1 MQRPSPFWQPKQ
13 TIMVQLL
20 APFAWFRTWS
30 VSFRRHNNSILNN
43 SKNLKYCALIT
54 WQSILTRKQVYVSK
68 QKLFRADP
76 LSSLTKAL
84 FFTLTKS
91 NKRTHVSPVDIV
103 QGELGNFFPNLT
115 HSLFS
120 FQVPLSKIF
129 KKSVGL
135 NLFGNGLG
143 EKMPNFP

>member
-1 MQRPSPFWQPKQ
+1 M
-13 TIMVQLL
+13 
-20 APFAWFRTWS
+20 RTKRAIA
-30 VSFRRHNNSILNN
+30 VVLNN

-91 NKRTHVSPVDIV
+91 NKRTHVSTVDIV
-103 QGELGNFFPNLT
+103 QGELGNFFTTLT
-115 HSLFS
+115 HSLSS
-120 FQVPLSKIF
+120 FQVPLSKNF

-135 NLFGNGLG
+135 NLFGNVLG
-143 EKMPNFP
+143 EKMRNFP